1 MRVIMSDLPDL
12 SIPFVYRT
20 LLCDLEEINSTL
32 GAESGGQ
39 EADYIV
45 ESCIE
50 FLSEF
55 LDREGAEKLEDEVCE
70 IESDDYVDLS
80 VLFDRIADYWLEI
93 PEQKEHLSGM
103 EIIDR
108 SAEFL
113 GKYGAI
119 SGEPIEVN
127 KFRIEDNS
135 FRMRLW
141 GAHGLCAMGTDE
153 AKELLKKLADDKYED
168 DNGNRVV
175 AEVAARGLV

>member
-1 MRVIMSDLPDL
+1 MSSLPEL
-12 SIPFVYRT
+12 TVPFVYQT
-20 LLCDLEEINSTL
+20 LLLDLEEVDNIHGIET
-32 GAESGGQ
+32 SGE
-39 EADYIV
+39 EADYLV

-55 LDREGAEKLEDEVCE
+55 LDNKGAESLEDEVCE
-70 IESDDYVDLS
+70 IQSDNYVDLS
-80 VLFDRIADYWLEI
+80 VLFDRIANYWLEI

-113 GKYGAI
+113 GKYGAL

-127 KFRIEDNS
+127 KFRIQDED

-141 GAHGLCAMGTDE
+141 GAYGLCAMGTDE
-153 AKELLKKLADDKYED
+153 AKELLKKLTDDEYED

-175 AEVAARGLV
+175 AEVASKGLA